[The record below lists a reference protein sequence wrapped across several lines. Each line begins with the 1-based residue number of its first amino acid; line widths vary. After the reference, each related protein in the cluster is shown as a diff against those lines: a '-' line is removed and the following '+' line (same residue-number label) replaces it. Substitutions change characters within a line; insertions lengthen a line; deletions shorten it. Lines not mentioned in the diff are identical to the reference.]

1 MVDKAFKKIRKTLVC
16 KYNKS
21 IQKYRPKYA
30 IPSFCERSVSVKH
43 EFIYP
48 LLSILAMHSYVISSK
63 QLVVLNNL
71 IKKVKTVNKVKTV
84 KKVKTGI
91 PLALAVWCV
100 SMLSASKHSSYGV
113 VKGILAQD
121 PCNELLKTGKYSSL
135 HFYYLHYMS
144 VHHWQMFNLEHHNKL
159 RKQTEINLGHMNVDV
174 I

>member
-1 MVDKAFKKIRKTLVC
+1 MVDKAFKKIRKTLLC

-21 IQKYRPKYA
+21 IQKYRLKYV
-30 IPSFCERSVSVKH
+30 IPSFCERSISVKH

-71 IKKVKTVNKVKTV
+71 IKKVKT
-84 KKVKTGI
+84 GI

-100 SMLSASKHSSYGV
+100 SMLRASKHSSYGV
-113 VKGILAQD
+113 VKGISAQD
-121 PCNELLKTGKYSSL
+121 PSNELLKTGKYSSL

-144 VHHWQMFNLEHHNKL
+144 VHWQMYNLEHHNKL
-159 RKQTEINLGHMNVDV
+159 RKQTEINSGHVNVDV